1 MITAQAFHNVKQEEP
16 DYDNLQNSDDSS
28 SDHGGNSATESEDE
42 EELNGIVLR
51 KSLLQVSAF

>member
-1 MITAQAFHNVKQEEP
+1 MKQEEP

-28 SDHGGNSATESEDE
+28 SDHGENSATESEDE

-51 KSLLQVSAF
+51 KSLFASVSFLDLMIYSGP